1 MRSSPT
7 EFGAPA
13 GREFGFNDTKY
24 LWNRSKWKFIE
35 EIKDKSDLPYDAD
48 STVITNDV
56 VWSDDNNNPI
66 YAGYGGK
73 ISKIDGAWYWAGSQP
88 LSFSRSQPFSAGV
101 SLNASLPLR
110 IRYVLLPHPS
120 AFSYVSQS

>member
-13 GREFGFNDTKY
+13 GRDFGFNDTKY
-24 LWNRSKWKFIE
+24 LWNRAQWKFID
-35 EIKDKSDLPYDAD
+35 EIKEKSDLPYDAD

-56 VWSDDNNNPI
+56 VWSDDNKNPI
-66 YAGYGGK
+66 YSNYGGK
-73 ISKIDGAWYWAGSQP
+73 ISKLDDAWYWVGSQP
-88 LSFSRSQPFSAGV
+88 LSSGV
-101 SLNASLPLR
+101 SLNASLQLR

-120 AFSYVSQS
+120 AF